1 MKVGVEPLIGEK
13 MVESRR
19 MFDINYREAGSN
31 SYYTAV
37 HTRADGSREVYT
49 RKSLASLMFFL
60 RDKDVDFVVRPR

>member
-1 MKVGVEPLIGEK
+1 MQFETT
-13 MVESRR
+13 RR

-49 RKSLASLMFFL
+49 RKSLSSLKSFL
-60 RDKDVDFVVRPR
+60 REKNADFVVRSR